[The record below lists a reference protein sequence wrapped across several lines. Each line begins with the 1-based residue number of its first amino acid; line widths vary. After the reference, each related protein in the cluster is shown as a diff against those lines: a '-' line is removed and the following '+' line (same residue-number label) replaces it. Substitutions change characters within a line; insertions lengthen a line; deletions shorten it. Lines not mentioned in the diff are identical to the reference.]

1 MYLNMKPNGSRYPL
15 GVGRGNASLP
25 ELALSQ
31 NKCPKTRH
39 LSRTVAARRERCKA
53 AVPEGVFPEWGSVG
67 PQMRLVFCITALQ
80 RYKMHRIRE
89 WDSAAARPDTGN
101 MYGGL

>member
-1 MYLNMKPNGSRYPL
+1 MCLDRLDNQA
-15 GVGRGNASLP
+15 GREDTTLP
-25 ELALSQ
+25 EQLQSKKTALTL
-31 NKCPKTRH
+31 K
-39 LSRTVAARRERCKA
+39 TVAARRERCKA